1 LGDFDSLGIRW
12 GLCPTRADAVGKLE
26 WIVNVDATVNNRAHQ
41 PFAGQ

>member
-1 LGDFDSLGIRW
+1 MSLSRTQR
-12 GLCPTRADAVGKLE
+12 PTRADAVGKLE